1 MAAAASHRTPLQ
13 ERSRRTQDRILTAVE
28 TLLRTRDFAD
38 VSVADI
44 VARAGTSVGAFYAR
58 FTSKEALMPLLY
70 ERYDR
75 DVTAR
80 LDAVAAD
87 PQWLGLDLPACAR
100 RLVAM
105 IVDLYRSRRGL
116 MRAVGLF
123 ARLHPDAIAPAL
135 VARRKAMHRRFA
147 DLLLAHRRE
156 IHHPDPAA
164 ATEMALFAV
173 GAACRDKILFAA
185 PHARSLPD
193 DDALLRR
200 EMERL
205 LIAYLAW
212 KDEPR

>member
-1 MAAAASHRTPLQ
+1 VAANNAHRAPLQARSRKTMAAVLG
-13 ERSRRTQDRILTAVE
+13 AVE
-28 TLLRTRDFAD
+28 ELLRTRDFAD
-38 VSVADI
+38 IPVADI

-58 FTSKEALMPLLY
+58 FRGKEALMPLLY
-70 ERYDR
+70 QRYDG

-80 LDAVAAD
+80 LDAIVAD
-87 PQWLGLDLPACAR
+87 PQWGALDLRACAR

-105 IVDLYRSRRGL
+105 IVDMYRSRRGL

-123 ARLHPDAIAPAL
+123 ARLHPEAISPAL
-135 VARRKAMHRRFA
+135 VARRKVMHRRFA

-156 IHHPDPAA
+156 IRHPDPPA

-185 PHARSLPD
+185 PHARTLPD
-193 DDALLRR
+193 DDAMLRR

-205 LIAYLAW
+205 LLAYLTW
-212 KDEPR
+212 KDDAR

>member
-1 MAAAASHRTPLQ
+1 MEAVLG
-13 ERSRRTQDRILTAVE
+13 AVE
-28 TLLRTRDFAD
+28 ALLRTRDFAD

-58 FTSKEALMPLLY
+58 FAGKEALMPLLY

-80 LDAVAAD
+80 LDAIVAD
-87 PQWLGLDLPACAR
+87 PGWQALDLRGCVR

-105 IVDLYRSRRGL
+105 VVDMYRSRRGL

-123 ARLHPDAIAPAL
+123 ARQHPEAIAPAL
-135 VARRKAMHRRFA
+135 VARRKAMHRRLA
-147 DLLLAHRRE
+147 DLLLAHRTE
-156 IHHPDPAA
+156 IRHPDPAA

-185 PHARSLPD
+185 PHARTLPD
-193 DDALLRR
+193 DDELLRR

-205 LIAYLAW
+205 LLAYLIW
-212 KDEPR
+212 KDADR